1 MGYAMNI
8 WFRILAVLL
17 IASAVFGFGYR
28 QGWFA
33 GDSAARRELEPRIV
47 ALNAE
52 KIAAERQALS
62 AREAGRMKADQLA
75 AELQVATG
83 QVATLRRSLD
93 DEIRARTS
101 AVRRA
106 VDATTVRLLNNLT
119 PIRGPVGPDGKT
131 GAAPAGDASDRRLAA
146 SAADPDRRAADAP
159 DDGAGASEQSV
170 ALALNERGELYL
182 RCRARFVA
190 LVAWAR
196 DVSN

>member
-1 MGYAMNI
+1 MNI

-17 IASAVFGFGYR
+17 IASAVFGVGYR
-28 QGWFA
+28 RGWFA
-33 GDSAARRELEPRIV
+33 GDEAARRDLEPKIV
-47 ALNAE
+47 ALEAQRVE
-52 KIAAERQALS
+52 AERQA
-62 AREAGRMKADQLA
+62 AAVREASRLRADQLA
-75 AELQVATG
+75 AELAARDQRIT
-83 QVATLRRSLD
+83 TLQRSLD
-93 DEIRARTS
+93 DEIRNRAS

-106 VDATTVRLLNNLT
+106 LDGQLVRLLNQLT

-131 GAAPAGDASDRRLAA
+131 GAAPAGDAADRRLAA
-146 SAADPDRRAADAP
+146 ATSDPDRRAADAP

-182 RCRARFVA
+182 RCRARFIA

>member
-1 MGYAMNI
+1 MNI
-8 WFRILAVLL
+8 WFRILAVVVAAAAL
-17 IASAVFGFGYR
+17 FGFGYR

-33 GDSAARRELEPRIV
+33 GDSAARRILEPKIV
-47 ALNAE
+47 ALNSE
-52 KIAAERQALS
+52 KLEAERQALA
-62 AREAGRMKADQLA
+62 AREAGRIKADQLA
-75 AELQVATG
+75 ADLQVATG
-83 QVATLRRSLD
+83 QVATLKRSLD

-106 VDATTVRLLNNLT
+106 VDATTVRLLNSLT

-131 GAAPAGDASDRRLAA
+131 GAAPAGDAADRRLASA
-146 SAADPDRRAADAP
+146 AADPNRRAPDAP

-182 RCRARFVA
+182 RCRARFIA